1 MCNAVTA
8 PGLPG
13 ALVNGRDGRASSR
26 VTAGGLGCGTDRPRG
41 SRRLRGE
48 RETELREA
56 GIVNADVTL
65 AYVDD
70 FVAEDEPLRTARRN
84 AAEVGGAAPVGPVT
98 RAVLRFVASAI
109 GARSVVEIGT
119 GCGPSGLLLPPGMR
133 PGAALTRGPVQP
145 GHQPL
150 APAAVVAP

>member
-26 VTAGGLGCGTDRPRG
+26 VTAGGLGCGTDSPRG

-70 FVAEDEPLRTARRN
+70 FVAEDEALLTARRN
-84 AAEVGGAAPVGPVT
+84 AAEVGGGTPVGPGT
-98 RAVLRFVASAI
+98 GAALRFVVSAI
-109 GARSVVEIGT
+109 GAQSGLVIGT
-119 GCGPSGLLLPPGMR
+119 RIGTTGPR
-133 PGAALTRGPVQP
+133 PLTRPLLRALVIRVS
-145 GHQPL
+145 HQFPHT
-150 APAAVVAP
+150 